1 MLTHKYSSYQLVW
14 LTPENLDNGDRRLLI
29 ISTKSSDAYYTIVSV
44 TQTSDDIK
52 INTADDGSAIMQPI
66 VDAADVPP
74 FI

>member
-1 MLTHKYSSYQLVW
+1 MW

-52 INTADDGSAIMQPI
+52 VNTTDDDSNGHMQPI